1 MLAACSAFLIGH
13 WSFLLLLLG
22 ASLLVGYSEIIFTF
36 RDSLTHWRC
45 FFSLWAWLFVGSY
58 AVVSCLSAAL
68 LYELQ
73 IYQNFTL
80 GTGLLLGLSGP
91 TLLKLRFFQ
100 PLGTDED
107 TPKRSANIA
116 LAWRMLCFANL
127 NLAFLRAHSD
137 NLRALKTI
145 DSSSLQL
152 VLKQSVGEQ
161 VYQAEY
167 QAQIDSLSDEADKQ
181 SILASMVNRL
191 GVRARDIPSAKTQP

>member
-1 MLAACSAFLIGH
+1 MLADCSAFLIGN

-73 IYQNFTL
+73 IYVSFTL

-100 PLGTDED
+100 PLSAEDD
-107 TPKRSANIA
+107 TPKRSTNIA

-152 VLKQSVGEQ
+152 VLKQSVGEPL
-161 VYQAEY
+161 YQAEY
-167 QAQIDSLSDEADKQ
+167 RAQIDSLSDDADKH
-181 SILASMVNRL
+181 SMLASMVSDL
-191 GVRARDIPSAKTQP
+191 GIRARDIPSAKT